1 MGSPK
6 LQIPVSQHY
15 SICKGACLNELQAL
29 PSNSVDLILT
39 DPPYG
44 LTNKK
49 IDMVEVL
56 KTFLNGEDFVVVG
69 GGYDNHDW
77 DSFIPGPKTWAE
89 QYRTLKPGGYLI
101 AFGAKRTIHYLMTA
115 IQMGGFDIKDHL
127 IWFHGQGNPKST
139 RIEEALKE
147 AKANE
152 TVIQMFGNFR
162 ADLRPMYEPIVVA
175 QKPIDTPNLAYN
187 LIRHGTGPIK
197 AAEASPSGYSGDII
211 STRTL
216 NNVEI
221 FGGKVKGIHLVPSPV
236 LDFSKPTTKDRK
248 KGVENLTIPGAADS
262 RPETSSFSNKVPINR
277 YNFHPTVKPVELMSY
292 LVELFS
298 IEGAIVL
305 DPYMGSASSG
315 IACLQ
320 KNRKFIGVELMENYF
335 KIAQSRLECEARGL
349 KPPKVKSSIKE
360 QLLDN
365 PSIHLMKEI
374 SEKMK
379 ANTATIAE
387 YRQFDELLKK
397 LGTIYEAA

>member
-6 LQIPVSQHY
+6 LQIPVSQLY

-29 PSNSVDLILT
+29 PSSSVDLILT

-49 IDMVEVL
+49 VDMVEVL
-56 KTFLNGEDFVVVG
+56 QTFINGEDFIVDG
-69 GGYDNHDW
+69 GGYGNHEW

-89 QYRTLKPGGYLI
+89 QYRILKPGGYLI
-101 AFGAKRTIHYLMTA
+101 AFGAKRTLHYLMTA
-115 IQMGGFDIKDHL
+115 IQMGGFEIKDKL
-127 IWFHGQGNPKST
+127 IWFHGQGNPKSS
-139 RIEEALKE
+139 RLDEALKE
-147 AKANE
+147 AMANE
-152 TVIQMFGNFR
+152 KVIQMFGNYR
-162 ADLRPMYEPIVVA
+162 ADLRPLYEPIVVA

-187 LIRHGTGPIK
+187 LIKHGTGPIN
-197 AAEASPSGYSGDII
+197 AADINPQGYSGDII
-211 STRTL
+211 TTTTL
-216 NNVEI
+216 NNIEL
-221 FGGKVKGIHLVPSPV
+221 FGGKLKGIHLVPPPV

-248 KGVENLTIPGAADS
+248 KGVENLNLPGAVDS
-262 RPETSSFSNKVPINR
+262 RPKTTSYSNKVPINN

-335 KIAQSRLECEARGL
+335 KIAQSRLESEARSL
-349 KPPKVKSSIKE
+349 EQSSVESSIKE
-360 QLLDN
+360 QFLDN
-365 PSIHLMKEI
+365 PNILLMKEI
-374 SEKMK
+374 SKKMK

-387 YRQFDELLKK
+387 YRKFDELLKK
-397 LGTIYEAA
+397 FGTIYEAA